1 MIMRTKRLIP
11 VVLAT
16 TLGLTLTACGGGS
29 DNSDPAADGT
39 ITIGIVGST
48 PVQDA
53 LKQVAADNDITVE
66 YVDFSDY
73 SQPNPALKSGDID
86 MNWFQHIAYLADY
99 NNNSGDTITPV
110 GSTSI
115 FPLGLYSKSVKSVE
129 DFKQGDEI
137 AVPNDSINLSRA
149 LNLLHQQGLVEF
161 TKDTIAPTEQDIDTA
176 KSKVKVRPVSA
187 EQTVLS
193 MDSVAASVVNNDFL
207 DRANIDPKS
216 ALAQDDPTADSAK
229 VYDNL
234 FAATEANADNE
245 TLKKVASFYYDD
257 KVQDAEKT
265 ETKGTAVPTKVDQQE
280 LKDLLARYSQDL
292 KEQTK

>member
-1 MIMRTKRLIP
+1 VRSKRLLP

-29 DNSDPAADGT
+29 ENTDPTADGK
-39 ITIGIVGST
+39 ITIGIVGAT

-53 LKQVAADNDITVE
+53 FKEVAAKNDVTVE
-66 YVDFSDY
+66 FVDFSDY

-99 NNNSGDTITPV
+99 NNSSGDTITPV

-115 FPLGLYSKSVKSVE
+115 FPLGLYSKTAKSVSE
-129 DFKQGDEI
+129 LKQGDEI
-137 AVPNDSINLSRA
+137 AVPNDSINLSRS
-149 LNLLHQQGLVEF
+149 LNLLQQQGLVSF
-161 TKDTIAPTEQDIDTA
+161 TKDTIAPTEQDIDKE
-176 KSKVKVRPVSA
+176 KSKVTVRPVSA

-193 MDSVAASVVNNDFL
+193 MDSVAGSVVNNDFL
-207 DRANIDPKS
+207 DRANLDPKN

-234 FAATEANADNE
+234 FAATAANADNE
-245 TLKKVASFYYDD
+245 TLKKVAGFYYDD
-257 KVQDAEKT
+257 KVQEAEKK
-265 ETKGTAVPTKVDQQE
+265 ETKGTAVPTRVDQQE
-280 LKDLLARYSQDL
+280 LKDLLARYSTDL
-292 KEQTK
+292 KEQSK

>member
-1 MIMRTKRLIP
+1 MRTKRLIP
-11 VVLAT
+11 LVLAT
-16 TLGLTLTACGGGS
+16 TLGLSLTACGGGS
-29 DNSDPAADGT
+29 DNTDPAADGK
-39 ITIGIVGST
+39 ITIGIVGAT

-53 LKQVAADNDITVE
+53 LKEVAAENDVTVE
-66 YVDFSDY
+66 FVDFSDY

-115 FPLGLYSKSVKSVE
+115 FPLGLYSKTLKSVD

-137 AVPNDSINLSRA
+137 AVPNDSINLSRS
-149 LNLLHQQGLVEF
+149 LNLLKQQGLVSF
-161 TKDTIAPTEQDIDTA
+161 TKDTIAPTEQDVDTD
-176 KSKVKVRPVSA
+176 KSKIKVRPVSA

-207 DRANIDPKS
+207 DRANLEPES

-229 VYDNL
+229 VYDNI
-234 FAATEANADNE
+234 FASTEANADDE
-245 TLKKVASFYYDD
+245 TLKKVAGFYYDD
-257 KVQDAEKT
+257 KVQEAEKK

-280 LKDLLARYSQDL
+280 LKDLLTRYSQDL
-292 KEQTK
+292 KDQTK

>member
-1 MIMRTKRLIP
+1 MRSKRLIP

-16 TLGLTLTACGGGS
+16 TLGLTLTACGGPE
-29 DNSDPAADGT
+29 NTDPMADGK
-39 ITIGIVGST
+39 ITIGIVGAT

-53 LKQVAADNDITVE
+53 LKDVAAQNDVTVE
-66 YVDFSDY
+66 FVDFSDY

-115 FPLGLYSKSVKSVE
+115 FPLGLYSKSVKSVA
-129 DFKQGDEI
+129 DVKDGDEI

-149 LNLLHQQGLVEF
+149 LSLLEQQDLVTF
-161 TKDTIAPTEQDIDTA
+161 TKDTIAPTEQDVDTE

-207 DRANIDPKS
+207 DRANLEPKN

-245 TLKKVASFYYDD
+245 TLKKVAGFYYDD
-257 KVQDAEKT
+257 KVQEAEKQ
-265 ETKGTAVPTKVDQQE
+265 ETKGTAVPTRVDQQE
-280 LKDLLARYSQDL
+280 LKDLLSRYSEDL
-292 KEQTK
+292 KGQSK

>member
-1 MIMRTKRLIP
+1 MRTRALIP

-29 DNSDPAADGT
+29 ENTDPAADGK

-48 PVQDA
+48 PVQNA
-53 LKQVAADNDITVE
+53 LKDVAAQHDVTVE

-73 SQPNPALKSGDID
+73 SQPNPALKSGDVD

-99 NNNSGDTITPV
+99 NNASGDTITPV

-115 FPLGLYSKSVKSVE
+115 FPLGLYSKSVKAVS
-129 DFKQGDEI
+129 DFKKDDEI
-137 AVPNDSINLSRA
+137 AVPNDSINLSRS
-149 LNLLHQQGLVEF
+149 LNLLKQQGLVSF
-161 TKDTIAPTEQDIDTA
+161 TKDTIAPTEQDIDKE

-193 MDSVAASVVNNDFL
+193 MDSVAGSVVNNDFL
-207 DRANIDPKS
+207 DRANLEPKS

-245 TLKKVASFYYDD
+245 TLKKVAGFYYDD
-257 KVQDAEKT
+257 KVQEAEKK
-265 ETKGTAVPTKVDQQE
+265 ETKGTAVPTRVDQQE
-280 LKDLLARYSQDL
+280 LKDLLARYAKDL
-292 KEQTK
+292 QEQSK

>member
-1 MIMRTKRLIP
+1 MRSKRLIP

-16 TLGLTLTACGGGS
+16 TLGLTLTACGGPE
-29 DNSDPAADGT
+29 NTDPMADGM
-39 ITIGIVGST
+39 ITIGIVGAT

-53 LKQVAADNDITVE
+53 LKDVAAQNDVTVE
-66 YVDFSDY
+66 FVDFSDY

-115 FPLGLYSKSVKSVE
+115 FPLGLYSKSVKSVA
-129 DFKQGDEI
+129 DVKDGDEI

-149 LNLLHQQGLVEF
+149 LSLLEQQDLVTF
-161 TKDTIAPTEQDIDTA
+161 TKDTIAPTEQDVDTE

-207 DRANIDPKS
+207 DRANLEPKN

-245 TLKKVASFYYDD
+245 TLKKVAGFYYDD
-257 KVQDAEKT
+257 KVQEAEKQ
-265 ETKGTAVPTKVDQQE
+265 ETKGTAVPTRVDQQE
-280 LKDLLARYSQDL
+280 LKDLLSRYSEDL
-292 KEQTK
+292 KGQSK

>member
-1 MIMRTKRLIP
+1 MRSKRLIP

-16 TLGLTLTACGGGS
+16 TLGLTLTACGGPE
-29 DNSDPAADGT
+29 NTDPMADGK
-39 ITIGIVGST
+39 ITIGIVGTT

-53 LKQVAADNDITVE
+53 FKEVAAQNDVTVE
-66 YVDFSDY
+66 FVDFSDY

-115 FPLGLYSKSVKSVE
+115 FPLGLYSKSVKSVA
-129 DFKQGDEI
+129 DFKDGDEI

-149 LNLLHQQGLVEF
+149 LSLLEQQGLVTF
-161 TKDTIAPTEQDIDTA
+161 TKDTIAPTEQDVDTER
-176 KSKVKVRPVSA
+176 SKVKVRPVSA

-207 DRANIDPKS
+207 DRANLEPKN

-245 TLKKVASFYYDD
+245 TLKKVAGFYYDD
-257 KVQDAEKT
+257 KVQEAEKQ
-265 ETKGTAVPTKVDQQE
+265 ETKGTAVPTRVDQQE
-280 LKDLLARYSQDL
+280 LKDLLSRYSEDL
-292 KEQTK
+292 KGQSK

>member
-1 MIMRTKRLIP
+1 MRSKRLIP

-16 TLGLTLTACGGGS
+16 TLGLTLTACGGPE
-29 DNSDPAADGT
+29 NTDPMADGK
-39 ITIGIVGST
+39 ITIGIVGTT

-53 LKQVAADNDITVE
+53 FKEVAAQNDVTVE
-66 YVDFSDY
+66 FVDFSDY

-115 FPLGLYSKSVKSVE
+115 FPLGLYSKSVKSVA
-129 DFKQGDEI
+129 DFKDGDEI
-137 AVPNDSINLSRA
+137 AVPNDSINLARA
-149 LNLLHQQGLVEF
+149 LSLLEQQGLVTF
-161 TKDTIAPTEQDIDTA
+161 TKDTIAPTEQDVDTGR
-176 KSKVKVRPVSA
+176 SKVKVRPVSA

-207 DRANIDPKS
+207 DRANLEPKN

-245 TLKKVASFYYDD
+245 TLKKVAGFYYDD
-257 KVQDAEKT
+257 KVQEAEKQ
-265 ETKGTAVPTKVDQQE
+265 ETKGTAVPTRVDQQE
-280 LKDLLARYSQDL
+280 LKDLLSRYSEDL
-292 KEQTK
+292 KGQSK

>member
-1 MIMRTKRLIP
+1 MRTKRLIP
-11 VVLAT
+11 LVLAT
-16 TLGLTLTACGGGS
+16 TLGLSLTACGGGS
-29 DNSDPAADGT
+29 DNTDPAADGK
-39 ITIGIVGST
+39 ITIGIVGAT

-53 LKQVAADNDITVE
+53 LKEVAAENDVTVE
-66 YVDFSDY
+66 FVDFSDY

-115 FPLGLYSKSVKSVE
+115 FPLGLYSKTLKSVD

-137 AVPNDSINLSRA
+137 AVPNDSINLSRS
-149 LNLLHQQGLVEF
+149 LNLLKQQGLVSF
-161 TKDTIAPTEQDIDTA
+161 TKDTIAPTEQDVDTD
-176 KSKVKVRPVSA
+176 KSKIKVRPVSA

-207 DRANIDPKS
+207 DRANLEPES

-229 VYDNL
+229 VYDNI
-234 FAATEANADNE
+234 FASTEANADDE
-245 TLKKVASFYYDD
+245 TLKKVAGFYYDD
-257 KVQDAEKT
+257 KVQEAEKK

-280 LKDLLARYSQDL
+280 LKDLLDRYAKDL
-292 KEQTK
+292 KDQK

>member
-1 MIMRTKRLIP
+1 MRAHRLSA
-11 VVLAT
+11 LAVT
-16 TLGLTLTACGGGS
+16 TVLGLTLAGCGGGGDS
-29 DNSDPAADGT
+29 DEAPYDDGV
-39 ITIGIVGST
+39 IKIGVVGTT
-48 PVQDA
+48 PVNEA
-53 LKQVAADNDITVE
+53 LVEKAEEEGITVE
-66 YVDFSDY
+66 LVELSEY
-73 SQPNPALKSGDID
+73 SQVNPATVSGDVD

-115 FPLGLYSKSVKSVE
+115 FPLGLYSKSVKSVG

-176 KSKVKVRPVSA
+176 KSKVTVRPVSA

>member
-1 MIMRTKRLIP
+1 MIVRSKRLLP

-16 TLGLTLTACGGGS
+16 TLGLTLTACGGS
-29 DNSDPAADGT
+29 KNTDPAADGK

-53 LKQVAADNDITVE
+53 LKDVAAQHDVTVE

-99 NNNSGDTITPV
+99 NNSSGDTITPV

-115 FPLGLYSKSVKSVE
+115 FPLGLYSKSAKSVA
-129 DFKQGDEI
+129 DLKQGDEI
-137 AVPNDSINLSRA
+137 AVPNDSINLSRS
-149 LNLLHQQGLVEF
+149 LNLLKQQGLVSF
-161 TKDTIAPTEQDIDTA
+161 TKDTIAPTEQDLDKE
-176 KSKVKVRPVSA
+176 KSKVTVRPVSA

-193 MDSVAASVVNNDFL
+193 MDSVAGSVVNNDFL
-207 DRANIDPKS
+207 ERANLDPKN

-234 FAATEANADNE
+234 FAATQANADDE
-245 TLKKVASFYYDD
+245 TLKKVAGFYYDP
-257 KVQDAEKT
+257 KVQEAEKK

-292 KEQTK
+292 KEQSK

>member
-1 MIMRTKRLIP
+1 VRSKRLLP

-29 DNSDPAADGT
+29 ENTDPTADGK
-39 ITIGIVGST
+39 ITIGIVGAT

-53 LKQVAADNDITVE
+53 FKEVAAKNDVTVE
-66 YVDFSDY
+66 FVDFSDY

-99 NNNSGDTITPV
+99 NNSSGDTITPV

-115 FPLGLYSKSVKSVE
+115 FPLGLYSKTAKSVSE
-129 DFKQGDEI
+129 LKQGDEI
-137 AVPNDSINLSRA
+137 AVPNDSINLSRS
-149 LNLLHQQGLVEF
+149 LNLLQQQGLVSF
-161 TKDTIAPTEQDIDTA
+161 TKDTIAPTEQDIDKE
-176 KSKVKVRPVSA
+176 KSKVTVRPVSA

-193 MDSVAASVVNNDFL
+193 MDSVAGSVVNNDFL
-207 DRANIDPKS
+207 DRANLDPKN

-245 TLKKVASFYYDD
+245 TLKKVAGFYYDD
-257 KVQDAEKT
+257 KVQEAEKK
-265 ETKGTAVPTKVDQQE
+265 ETKGTAVPTRVDQQE
-280 LKDLLARYSQDL
+280 LKDLLARYSTDL
-292 KEQTK
+292 KEQSK

>member
-1 MIMRTKRLIP
+1 MIVRTKRLLP

-29 DNSDPAADGT
+29 ENTDPAADGK

-53 LKQVAADNDITVE
+53 LKDVAAQHDVTVE

-99 NNNSGDTITPV
+99 NNSSGDTITPV

-115 FPLGLYSKSVKSVE
+115 FPLGLYSKTAKSVG
-129 DFKQGDEI
+129 DLKQGDEI
-137 AVPNDSINLSRA
+137 AVPNDSINLSRS
-149 LNLLHQQGLVEF
+149 LNLLKQQGLVSF
-161 TKDTIAPTEQDIDTA
+161 TKDTIAPTEQDLDA
-176 KSKVKVRPVSA
+176 EKSKVKVRPVSA

-193 MDSVAASVVNNDFL
+193 MDSVAGSVVNNDFL
-207 DRANIDPKS
+207 DRANLDPKN

-234 FAATEANADNE
+234 FAATQANADNE
-245 TLKKVASFYYDD
+245 TLKKVASFYYDST
-257 KVQDAEKT
+257 VQEAEKK

-292 KEQTK
+292 KEQSK

>member
-29 DNSDPAADGT
+29 DNSDPAADGK
-39 ITIGIVGST
+39 ITVGIVGST

-99 NNNSGDTITPV
+99 NNNAGDTITPV

-115 FPLGLYSKSVKSVE
+115 FPLGLYSKSVKSVG

-176 KSKVKVRPVSA
+176 KSKVTVRPVSA

-257 KVQDAEKT
+257 KV
-265 ETKGTAVPTKVDQQE
+265 
-280 LKDLLARYSQDL
+280 
-292 KEQTK
+292 

>member
-1 MIMRTKRLIP
+1 MIVRSKRLLP

-16 TLGLTLTACGGGS
+16 TLGLTLTACGGS
-29 DNSDPAADGT
+29 ENTDPAADGK

-53 LKQVAADNDITVE
+53 LKDVAAEHDVTVE

-73 SQPNPALKSGDID
+73 SQPNPALKSGDVD

-99 NNNSGDTITPV
+99 NNSSGDTITPV

-115 FPLGLYSKSVKSVE
+115 FPLGLYSKDAKSVSDLKE
-129 DFKQGDEI
+129 GDEI
-137 AVPNDSINLSRA
+137 AVPNDSINLSRS
-149 LNLLHQQGLVEF
+149 LNLLKQQRLVSF
-161 TKDTIAPTEQDIDTA
+161 TKDTIAPTEQDIDKD
-176 KSKVKVRPVSA
+176 KSKVTVRPVSA

-193 MDSVAASVVNNDFL
+193 MDSVAGSVVNNDFL
-207 DRANIDPKS
+207 DRANLDPKN

-234 FAATEANADNE
+234 FAATEANAENE
-245 TLKKVASFYYDD
+245 DLKKVAGFYYDD
-257 KVQDAEKT
+257 KVQEAEKK
-265 ETKGTAVPTKVDQQE
+265 ETKGTAVATKVDQQE
-280 LKDLLARYSQDL
+280 LKDLLARYSKDL
-292 KEQTK
+292 KEQSK

>member
-1 MIMRTKRLIP
+1 MRAHRLSA
-11 VVLAT
+11 LAVT
-16 TLGLTLTACGGGS
+16 TVLGLTLAGCGGGDS
-29 DNSDPAADGT
+29 DEAPYDDGV
-39 ITIGIVGST
+39 IKIGVVGTT
-48 PVQDA
+48 PVNEA
-53 LKQVAADNDITVE
+53 LVEKAEEEGITVE
-66 YVDFSDY
+66 LVELSEY
-73 SQPNPALKSGDID
+73 SQVNPATVSGDVD

-99 NNNSGDTITPV
+99 NNNAGDTITPV

-115 FPLGLYSKSVKSVE
+115 FPLGLYSKSVKSVG

-176 KSKVKVRPVSA
+176 KSKVTVRPVSA

>member
-1 MIMRTKRLIP
+1 
-11 VVLAT
+11 
-16 TLGLTLTACGGGS
+16 
-29 DNSDPAADGT
+29 
-39 ITIGIVGST
+39 
-48 PVQDA
+48 
-53 LKQVAADNDITVE
+53 
-66 YVDFSDY
+66 
-73 SQPNPALKSGDID
+73 
-86 MNWFQHIAYLADY
+86 
-99 NNNSGDTITPV
+99 
-110 GSTSI
+110 
-115 FPLGLYSKSVKSVE
+115 
-129 DFKQGDEI
+129 
-137 AVPNDSINLSRA
+137 
-149 LNLLHQQGLVEF
+149 
-161 TKDTIAPTEQDIDTA
+161 
-176 KSKVKVRPVSA
+176 
-187 EQTVLS
+187 

>member
-1 MIMRTKRLIP
+1 MIVRSKRLLP

-16 TLGLTLTACGGGS
+16 TVGLTLTACGGGS
-29 DNSDPAADGT
+29 KNTDPAADGK

-53 LKQVAADNDITVE
+53 LKDVAAQHDVTVE

-99 NNNSGDTITPV
+99 NNSSGDTITPV

-115 FPLGLYSKSVKSVE
+115 FPLGLYSKSAKSVA
-129 DFKQGDEI
+129 DLKKGDEI
-137 AVPNDSINLSRA
+137 AVPNDSINLSRS
-149 LNLLHQQGLVEF
+149 LNLLEQQGLVSF
-161 TKDTIAPTEQDIDTA
+161 TKDTIAPTEQDLDKE
-176 KSKVKVRPVSA
+176 KSKVTVRPVSA

-193 MDSVAASVVNNDFL
+193 MDSVAGSVVNNDFL
-207 DRANIDPKS
+207 ERANLDPKN

-234 FAATEANADNE
+234 FAATQANADDE
-245 TLKKVASFYYDD
+245 TLKKVASFYYDP
-257 KVQDAEKT
+257 KVQEAEKK

-292 KEQTK
+292 KEQSK

>member
-1 MIMRTKRLIP
+1 MRTKRLIP
-11 VVLAT
+11 LVLAT

-29 DNSDPAADGT
+29 DNTDPAADGK
-39 ITIGIVGST
+39 ITIGIVGAT

-53 LKQVAADNDITVE
+53 LKEVAAENDVTVE
-66 YVDFSDY
+66 FVDFSDY

-115 FPLGLYSKSVKSVE
+115 FPLGLYSKTLKSVD

-137 AVPNDSINLSRA
+137 AVPNDSINLSRS
-149 LNLLHQQGLVEF
+149 LNLLKQQGLVSF
-161 TKDTIAPTEQDIDTA
+161 TKDTIAPTEQDVDTD
-176 KSKVKVRPVSA
+176 KSKIKVRPVSA

-207 DRANIDPKS
+207 DRANLEPES

-229 VYDNL
+229 VYDNI
-234 FAATEANADNE
+234 FASTEANADDE
-245 TLKKVASFYYDD
+245 TLKKVAGFYYDD
-257 KVQDAEKT
+257 KVQEAEKK
-265 ETKGTAVPTKVDQQE
+265 ETKGTAVPTKLDQQE
-280 LKDLLARYSQDL
+280 LKDLLTRYSQDL
-292 KEQTK
+292 KDQTK